1 MNKWIC
7 PRAILENTSS
17 SALLE
22 KMDQPGGNM
31 TKQEAPKKVG
41 AKAKRFRYY
50 YY

>member
-7 PRAILENTSS
+7 PRATRQENTSS

-22 KMDQPGGNM
+22 KMDQPEGNM

-50 YY
+50 